1 MFQALFS
8 VHSKYSTPKAISSC
22 GILFDQPCLILHR
35 SANEVQLAVFLNP
48 KLVCDMAPV
57 FRFISDGDMS
67 SASAG
72 HSSRDSVLLDA
83 YSQAVTAAAE
93 KVSASVVKIEIERSE
108 RRGWRG
114 RWWNGVGAGSG
125 FIFTPDGYIMT
136 NNHVVQHSKSP
147 SVTLMDGRRFSAEII
162 GKDPHTD
169 LAVLRISAHQL
180 RYINFGDSSKL
191 RVGQL
196 AIAIGNPF
204 GFDYT
209 LTAGVISALG
219 RSMRA
224 TSGRLIDNVIQTD
237 AALNPG
243 NSGGPLVDSNGDVI
257 GVNTAIIF
265 PAQGICFAIASN
277 TAQQVAAQILKYGK
291 VRRALLGI
299 AGQNITLPQSLV
311 QPHRL
316 EQTTGILINSVQE
329 GSPADQAGL
338 QEGDIIIGFDGQ
350 VIKGID
356 DLHRLLTEQK
366 VGVSSAIELLRAA
379 QRLTLNITPA
389 ETLD

>member
-1 MFQALFS
+1 M
-8 VHSKYSTPKAISSC
+8 VP
-22 GILFDQPCLILHR
+22 
-35 SANEVQLAVFLNP
+35 
-48 KLVCDMAPV
+48 M
-57 FRFISDGDMS
+57 FRFISGGDGDS
-67 SASAG
+67 GSDE
-72 HSSRDSVLLDA
+72 HRLRDSMLLDA

-93 KVSASVVKIEIERSE
+93 KVSASVVKIEIERPE

-114 RWWNGVGAGSG
+114 RWWNGTGAGSG

-147 SVTLMDGRRFSAEII
+147 SVTLMDGRRFSAEVI
-162 GKDPHTD
+162 GRDPHTD
-169 LAVLRISAHQL
+169 LAILRINATQL
-180 RYINFGDSSKL
+180 RHINFGDSSKL

-243 NSGGPLVDSNGDVI
+243 NSGGPLVDSSGNVI

-277 TAQQVAAQILKYGK
+277 TAQHVAAQILKYGK

-299 AGQNITLPQSLV
+299 AGQNATIPPSLV
-311 QPHRL
+311 QQHRL
-316 EQTTGILINSVQE
+316 AQTTGILINAVQE
-329 GSPADQAGL
+329 NGPADQAGL
-338 QEGDIIIGFDGQ
+338 QEGDMIIGFDGQ
-350 VIKGID
+350 AIKSID

-366 VGVSSAIELLRAA
+366 VGISSVVELLRASL
-379 QRLTLNITPA
+379 RLTLNITPA

>member
-1 MFQALFS
+1 MLRY
-8 VHSKYSTPKAISSC
+8 VSS
-22 GILFDQPCLILHR
+22 
-35 SANEVQLAVFLNP
+35 
-48 KLVCDMAPV
+48 
-57 FRFISDGDMS
+57 GDVPS
-67 SASAG
+67 QSFHG
-72 HSSRDSVLLDA
+72 EKRDAALLDA

-93 KVSASVVKIEIERSE
+93 KVSPSVVKIEIERSAE

-114 RWWNGVGAGSG
+114 RSWGAVGAGSG
-125 FIFTPDGYIMT
+125 FIFAPDGYIMT
-136 NNHVVQHSKSP
+136 NSHVIQQAKSL
-147 SVTLMDGRRFSAEII
+147 SVVLMDGRRFSADIV
-162 GKDPHTD
+162 GRDAHTD
-169 LAVLRISAHQL
+169 LAVIRIGATGLRHIA
-180 RYINFGDSSKL
+180 FADSSQL

-196 AIAIGNPF
+196 ALAVGNPF

-243 NSGGPLVDSNGDVI
+243 NSGGPLVNSNGDVI

-277 TAQQVAAQILKYGK
+277 TAQHVAAQILKHGK

-299 AGQNITLPQSLV
+299 AGQNVKLPQPLAKQHSLAS
-311 QPHRL
+311 
-316 EQTTGILINSVQE
+316 QTGVLVNAVQE
-329 GSPADQAGL
+329 GGPADEAGL
-338 QEGDIIIGFDGQ
+338 QEGDIIIGFDGNLVQ
-350 VIKGID
+350 SID

-366 VGVSSAIELLRAA
+366 VGARVAIDLLRNS
-379 QRLTLNITPA
+379 QRIALSITPT
-389 ETLD
+389 ESLD